1 MVIAGFA
8 LRDILIVIAALV
20 GIYLIVLTLRL
31 LQVGRQK
38 RLDAAADEDE
48 TEQDAPAAEEEE
60 EAAEPAPWMANPPPL
75 RPAEPA
81 AAGFGAELTRT
92 QQEAELRQLRE
103 EVAQLRGEVA
113 ALRGEVGGLR
123 AARHVSPQYED
134 AMSMAQRGLTAQ
146 DVADRCGI
154 SLGEAELVWALS
166 RGATNFD
173 EEDDHGFESG
183 PKHARSA

>member
-38 RLDAAADEDE
+38 RLDAATGDESEAAGDDDTIAD
-48 TEQDAPAAEEEE
+48 AEEPV
-60 EAAEPAPWMANPPPL
+60 ARTPAPSPL
-75 RPAEPA
+75 RPAESA

-92 QQEAELRQLRE
+92 QQESELRQLRE

-183 PKHARSA
+183 PNRARSA